1 MSQQRIIWAAIC
13 FSTVIYLVILLT
25 LHPEAPQTSLDVASL
40 PLFVKI
46 LYAMALFD
54 FIVGWILP
62 GRMADK
68 PAQLR
73 LVMTMAIFESVAIFG
88 LLAAFMTQDW
98 RLYLGPWALAI
109 VGFIRSFPR
118 AESATR
124 PGTV

>member
-1 MSQQRIIWAAIC
+1 MRQQRVIWAAIF
-13 FSTVIYLVILLT
+13 FSTVIYLVILLA
-25 LHPEAPQTSLDVASL
+25 LDPEAPQTSLDIASL
-40 PLFVKI
+40 PQIVKI
-46 LYAMALFD
+46 LYAVALFD

-62 GRMADK
+62 GRLTDK
-68 PAQLR
+68 PSQQR
-73 LVMTMAIFESVAIFG
+73 LVLAMAIFESVAIFG
-88 LLAAFMTQDW
+88 LLAAFMTHDW